1 MNRLPFSRQ
10 QWLALMVLMA
20 MITAAWVYREPLVTH
35 LRHVDTARAWFHE
48 LGVFGPLILIAIN
61 SLQIVVAPI
70 PGYVVQIAAGWVYG
84 VWPGAFYAI
93 IGLAVGAFL
102 AMSLARLLGRPFA
115 LRVLGAE
122 RLAHWEHVVHADR
135 LWLWALLFLGPVGDV
150 PYILAGL
157 SRFPI
162 PRLLL
167 LALVIRSPGV
177 VVAAA
182 VGAGLMGLDLA
193 LLYERAV
200 AWVLTLSPW
209 WLIGPSLALP
219 ILVWIAYRLIR
230 RLTTAITAWLQ
241 QRVLHRM
248 GAHDSPSQ

>member
-1 MNRLPFSRQ
+1 MRRLSLHRQ
-10 QWLALMVLMA
+10 QWAALVVLIAILAAV
-20 MITAAWVYREPLVTH
+20 WVYRQPLMTS
-35 LRHVDTARAWFHE
+35 LRHGDAARAWFHE
-48 LGVFGPLILIAIN
+48 LGVMGPVVLVAIN
-61 SLQIVVAPI
+61 ALQIVVAPI

-84 VWPGAFYAI
+84 IWPGAFYAI

-167 LALVIRSPGV
+167 LALLIRSPGV
-177 VVAAA
+177 VAAA
-182 VGAGLMGLDLA
+182 AIGAGLGELDLA
-193 LLYERAV
+193 LVYRRIL
-200 AWVLTLSPW
+200 AWMLTLSPW
-209 WLIGPSLALP
+209 WWIGPVVVVP
-219 ILVWIAYRLIR
+219 ILAWWGYRLGR
-230 RLTTAITAWLQ
+230 RGIA
-241 QRVLHRM
+241 RVNERLYRQVVRQVRDH
-248 GAHDSPSQ
+248 SP